1 MTSRDVLGAGRREAA
16 RRAAYS
22 LADSGKY
29 AGWQEIEK
37 ALRARYGVLDAHQ
50 LLGNPVV
57 RANIDQRCV
66 AARPKPHA
74 A

>member
-1 MTSRDVLGAGRREAA
+1 MCWAGRREAV

-29 AGWQEIEK
+29 ADWQAVEK

-50 LLGNPVV
+50 LLANPVV
-57 RANIDQRCV
+57 RANIGQRCA

>member
-1 MTSRDVLGAGRREAA
+1 MSRDVLGAGRREAV

-29 AGWQEIEK
+29 ADWRAVEK
-37 ALRARYGVLDAHQ
+37 AIRARYGVLDAHQ
-50 LLGNPVV
+50 LLGNPLV
-57 RANIDQRCV
+57 RTSIDQRCA

>member
-1 MTSRDVLGAGRREAA
+1 M

-22 LADSGKY
+22 LADSGRY
-29 AGWQEIEK
+29 ADWQAVEK

-50 LLGNPVV
+50 FVGNPVV